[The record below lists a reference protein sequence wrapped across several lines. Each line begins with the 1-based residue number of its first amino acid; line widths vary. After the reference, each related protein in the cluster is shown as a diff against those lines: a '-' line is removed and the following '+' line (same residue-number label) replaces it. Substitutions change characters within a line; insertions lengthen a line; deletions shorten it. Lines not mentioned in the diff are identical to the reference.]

1 MKRGAKV
8 GIIVGVVLVLVLAPL
23 GYGFV
28 QRTAISSLDFDFD
41 KFELTDI
48 DFSETQTFGSVQNVV
63 LNAENPSIS
72 MLDDIQSLR
81 SSIATPETF
90 LLDLIANTRLTYS
103 MFVHVSNPSI
113 VEAVIDRAQV
123 DISING
129 KTLPNPIVLTQQY
142 RIGPGQTAEIELKG
156 ISVSGKEAAVVLYNL
171 ATDKFVLDVDFAVTS
186 YFPTI
191 FGEMPVP
198 ATVNLQMYL
207 VPPKPSY
214 KAFAEPGQSPI
225 QQASYDSSSKSYQLS
240 FMNENNVPIS
250 GELEVGVLKGNFL
263 CNPACIA
270 PIDSGFATFVRI
282 KGSSLFDVQVFRSEA
297 LDLKSGDSYTMNVA
311 DPVLR
316 SNANSAFITR
326 WAPDYDRIP
335 YIMNSEILG
344 IKKTSTGEY
353 QTGSFATVRKVAYHV
368 VNDFG
373 YVGSQEF
380 VSPDKSTILYLSAS
394 DHEVAKGS
402 SISFSGRLTDK
413 EGNGISGKH
422 IVIKDDDPANPDDF
436 LVSTS
441 TDISGE
447 FRVSWTAE
455 DTEFWD
461 NVVDVYAA
469 FEGDPINDGSRSN
482 AIGISVSSP
491 VIRPP
496 VSVGTHLT
504 LITDSYEAEE
514 GDFIHLSGRLTD
526 SLGNGLGGT
535 IIYIKDEDSLDFD
548 DQIATAETANDG
560 TFSITWQ
567 AERTDPYDNTIE
579 LYAVFEGSS
588 NYERSIS
595 PEIQVIVI
603 EYQEPLQ
610 APPQETPQYYT
621 TTIGIDLSSQ
631 IVDEGDIVTIT
642 GTLTDDH
649 DNGLANALV
658 YIYDEDP
665 IDFDDVLGTVYT
677 NSAGEY
683 YFEWVAMH
691 ADPYDNSVEIY
702 AVFEGSQYY
711 SQARSVEKVVQVT

>member
-1 MKRGAKV
+1 MRRGPKV
-8 GIIVGVVLVLVLAPL
+8 GIIVGVVMVLVMAPL

-103 MFVHVSNPSI
+103 MFVHVGNPSI

-123 DISING
+123 DVSVNG

-142 RIGPGQTAEIELKG
+142 RIGPGQTTEIELKG
-156 ISVSGKEAAVVLYNL
+156 ISISGREAAVVLYNL
-171 ATDKFVLDVDFAVTS
+171 ATDRFVLDVDFMITS
-186 YFPTI
+186 YFPTVL
-191 FGEMPVP
+191 GEIPVP

-225 QQASYDSSSKSYQLS
+225 QQASYDSSLKSYQLS
-240 FMNENNVPIS
+240 FTNENNVPIS
-250 GELEVGVLKGNFL
+250 GELEIGVLKGNFL

-270 PIDSGFATFVRI
+270 PVDSGFATFIRI
-282 KGSSLFDVQVFRSEA
+282 KGSSLFGVQVFRSEP

-316 SNANSAFITR
+316 SDANSAFITR
-326 WAPDYDRIP
+326 WAPNYDKIP

-353 QTGSFATVRKVAYHV
+353 QTGSFATVRKVAYNV

-380 VSPDKSTILYLSAS
+380 VSPDKSTILYLSSS
-394 DHEVAKGS
+394 DYEVTEGT
-402 SISFSGRLTDK
+402 SISFNGRLTDK

-422 IVIKDDDPANPDDF
+422 IIIKDDDPANPDDY

-441 TDISGE
+441 TGKSGE
-447 FRVSWTAE
+447 FRVSWKAE

-461 NVVDVYAA
+461 NVVDVYAT
-469 FEGDPINDGSRSN
+469 FEGDSIHDGSRSD

-496 VSVGTHLT
+496 VLVGTHLT
-504 LITDSYEAEE
+504 LTTNSFEVET
-514 GDFIHLSGRLTD
+514 GDFIHLNGRLTD
-526 SLGNGLGGT
+526 DLGNGVGGAM
-535 IIYIKDEDSLDFD
+535 IYFKDRDRLDFD
-548 DQIATAETANDG
+548 DLIATVETSNDG
-560 TFSITWQ
+560 AFSINWQ
-567 AERTDPYDNTIE
+567 AERTDPYDSTFE

-588 NYERSIS
+588 NYERSTS
-595 PEIQVIVI
+595 PEIPITIV
-603 EYQEPLQ
+603 EYQEPAQ
-610 APPQETPQYYT
+610 APPQETPQYHT
-621 TTIGIDLSSQ
+621 ATISIDVSSQ
-631 IVDEGDIVTIT
+631 TVDEGDTVTIA
-642 GTLTDDH
+642 GSLIDDSG
-649 DNGLANALV
+649 NGVANALV
-658 YIYDEDP
+658 YVYDEDP
-665 IDFDDVLGTVYT
+665 IDFDDLLGTAYT
-677 NSAGEY
+677 NSFGEY
-683 YFEWVAMH
+683 SFEWLAMR
-691 ADPYDNSVEIY
+691 ADPYDGSAEIY
-702 AVFEGSQYY
+702 AVYEGSQYY
-711 SQARSVEKVVQVT
+711 SQARSIEIVVQVN